1 MVRVLSSPPPPPEI
15 HRGLL
20 WISLLIPPVIA
31 GVGTPIFL
39 IYNIFIALIAIVLGL
54 HMFVISLS
62 DRYRGRSL
70 TLLGFGYFIGQ
81 SIICSIV
88 GLGSCA
94 LMLSGWRGFR

>member
-1 MVRVLSSPPPPPEI
+1 MVHVLPSPPPPPEI

-39 IYNIFIALIAIVLGL
+39 LSNILITLIAIVFGL
-54 HMFVISLS
+54 HMFVVSVS

-81 SIICSIV
+81 SMICLV
-88 GLGSCA
+88 AGLGSCL
-94 LMLSGWRGFR
+94 LMFRGSR